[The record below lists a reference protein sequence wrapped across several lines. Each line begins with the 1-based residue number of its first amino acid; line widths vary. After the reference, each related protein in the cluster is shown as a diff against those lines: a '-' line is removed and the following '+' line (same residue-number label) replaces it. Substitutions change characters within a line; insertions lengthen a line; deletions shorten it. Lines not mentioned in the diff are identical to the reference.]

1 MLRPILA
8 KERRDVTSAARFP
21 LPARGERVRV
31 RGSHM
36 GKPIIREAPAITP
49 VLAFEAAR

>member
-21 LPARGERVRV
+21 LPARV